1 MSQHIV
7 ESVVVHLVSDLL
19 DHALTG
25 RYDVLIH
32 DVGLFVLEHG
42 EFRFGVEYK
51 VFAGTLLPPGDVLN
65 AESVRVVPREE
76 NIPNDIFHAF
86 PRELQFF
93 SPNYRTIAE
102 IQSACI
108 CAMCLC
114 NPKWVRVILLGF

>member
-19 DHALTG
+19 DHALAG

-65 AESVRVVPREE
+65 AESVRIEPREE
-76 NIPNDIFHAF
+76 DVSNDVLHAF
-86 PRELQFF
+86 ARELQRL
-93 SPNYRTIAE
+93 SPN
-102 IQSACI
+102 
-108 CAMCLC
+108 
-114 NPKWVRVILLGF
+114 